1 MSSNVLSQPVSTSDR
16 LQHVAQRIRV
26 PSGFVLSGLYLYF
39 ARPSLLVVVIGG
51 AISLLGLLT
60 RAWASGHLRK
70 NETLATS
77 GPYALTRNPLYLGSF
92 LMGIGCAVAGGN
104 LWVALGLIAFFLMIY
119 LPVMQAE
126 ARHLTQIFPDDYPV
140 YARQVPLL
148 LPKLTALPAALQSP
162 FNLQLYLR
170 YREYRAALGLF
181 SVFAFL
187 VVRMYG
193 KF

>member
-39 ARPSLLVVVIGG
+39 AQPSLLVVVIGG

-148 LPKLTALPAALQSP
+148 LPKLTALPAATSRWRSGP
-162 FNLQLYLR
+162 PSDPAR
-170 YREYRAALGLF
+170 RSCSR
-181 SVFAFL
+181 
-187 VVRMYG
+187 
-193 KF
+193 

>member
-16 LQHVAQRIRV
+16 LQHIAQRIRV

-51 AISLLGLLT
+51 VISLLGLLT

-92 LMGIGCAVAGGN
+92 LMGMGCAVAGGN
-104 LWVALGLIAFFLMIY
+104 LWIALGLIAFFLMIY

-126 ARHLTQIFPDDYPV
+126 ARHLTQIFPDEYPQ
-140 YARQVPLL
+140 YATQVPLL
-148 LPKLTALPAALQSP
+148 LPKLTVLPVALQSP
-162 FNLQLYLR
+162 FNLELYLR

-181 SVFAFL
+181 AVFAFL